1 MGNDMRKLLI
11 ANRGEIAC
19 RIQRSA
25 RALGWQTIAL
35 HTAADRDAL
44 HVQEADQA
52 CHIDHYLNIAA
63 LIDIAQ
69 QTGATAIHPGY
80 GFLSERAELAQACQ
94 DAGILF
100 VGPSASAIASMGS
113 KSAAKLVMAGAGV
126 PLIPGYH
133 GDDQSEAALL
143 QAAMDIGYPLMIKA
157 SAGGG
162 GKGMRRVD
170 QGDDFLAACA
180 MARREAMA
188 AFGDDRLLLEKLIDP
203 ARHIEVQILADQHGH
218 ILSLLDRDCSWQRR
232 HQKVMEEAP
241 APGLPASLR
250 QAMGEAARR
259 AAAAVDYVGAG
270 TLEFLVDQDF
280 HFYFMEMNTRL
291 QVEHP
296 ITEAILGIDLVA
308 WQLRIACGETLSLR
322 QEDLQARG
330 HAIEVRLYAED
341 PCHDFRPSSGR
352 IDHLQWPQQLRVDT
366 GYRAGDSMSPLYDP
380 MIGKL
385 IVHAEQRELAR
396 QQLLAA
402 LERLQLD
409 GIQHNGGFLHRLLSS
424 SPCITASQHTALL
437 ESLSDLR
444 QPAHALHD
452 IPIAVLALLFSQ
464 LADRA
469 HLSGPWQSLRHFRL
483 HGPAR
488 LVRYMRSAAET
499 VRVELTRDSDE
510 GWHFQTPAGEGTLR
524 IESRERGMRIFHDD
538 GFSWLLQGR
547 IAEDKV
553 HLYHA
558 GETWSLQAL
567 ARAVDDDA
575 AEDASLCSAPMN
587 GRIVQVL
594 VQAGEP
600 VVKGQVLLHL
610 EAMKMEQRILARADA
625 VVARVLTSPG
635 ELVQAGQI
643 LLQWATPDPA
653 SGEPQ

>member
-1 MGNDMRKLLI
+1 MHKLLI

-25 RALGWQTIAL
+25 RTLGWQTIAV

-52 CHIDHYLNIAA
+52 CHIEHYLHIEGLIA
-63 LIDIAQ
+63 IAR
-69 QTGATAIHPGY
+69 QTGATALHPGY

-94 DAGILF
+94 EAGLIF

-113 KSAAKLVMAGAGV
+113 KSAAKGLMASAGV

-133 GDDQSEAALL
+133 GDDSSDAALL
-143 QAAMDIGYPLMIKA
+143 QAATKIGYPLMIKA

-170 QGDDFLAACA
+170 QSDDFIAACA

-188 AFGDDRLLLEKLIDP
+188 AFGEDRLLLEKLIDP

-259 AAAAVDYVGAG
+259 AAAAVGYVGAG

-296 ITEAILGIDLVA
+296 ITEAILGLDLVA
-308 WQLRIACGETLSLR
+308 WQLRIAGGEALTLR
-322 QEDLQARG
+322 QEDLHADG

-341 PCHDFRPSSGR
+341 PRHDFRPSSGR
-352 IDHLQWPQQLRVDT
+352 IEHLQWPPQLRIDT
-366 GYRAGDSMSPLYDP
+366 GYRAGDSMSPVYDP
-380 MIGKL
+380 MIAKL

-396 QQLLAA
+396 QQLLSG

-409 GIQHNGGFLHRLLSS
+409 GIHHNAGFLYRLLSS
-424 SPCITASQHTALL
+424 APCVAASQHTALL
-437 ESLSDLR
+437 ENMPQLR
-444 QPAHALHD
+444 LPAAELHGL
-452 IPIAVLALLFSQ
+452 PIAVLALLFGQ
-464 LADRA
+464 MADTCA
-469 HLSGPWQSLRHFRL
+469 ASGPWQSLSYFRL

-488 LVRYMRSAAET
+488 LVRYMRGEEET
-499 VRVELTRDSDE
+499 VRVELAYSGEDR
-510 GWHFQTPAGEGTLR
+510 WHFQTPATQGSVR
-524 IESRERGMRIFHDD
+524 IQSHERGMRIFHEE
-538 GFSWLLQGR
+538 GLSWLLQGR
-547 IAEDKV
+547 VAGDHV

-558 GETWSLQAL
+558 GETWSWQRL
-567 ARAVDDDA
+567 ARAVDERTT
-575 AEDASLCSAPMN
+575 EDTHLCTAPMN

-594 VQAGEP
+594 VQAGTA

-610 EAMKMEQRILARADA
+610 EAMKMEQRILARSDA
-625 VVARVLTSPG
+625 VVAKVLVDAG
-635 ELVQAGQI
+635 ELVQAGQV
-643 LLQWATPDPA
+643 LLQWASPDPE
-653 SGEPQ
+653 SGGLQ